1 VDFDTAYDILNKLI
15 LTVGR
20 CGGATDW
27 AEIALTTGNTPQQIG
42 EALQVLTQY
51 GMLKPSSAGEL
62 SGYVLDADFAEST
75 LQTLVSEG
83 KLTSYSVGGKIRY
96 VTEGEVS

>member
-1 VDFDTAYDILNKLI
+1 VDFDTAYNILNKLI
-15 LTVGR
+15 LAVGR
-20 CGGATDW
+20 CGGSADW
-27 AEIALTTGNTPQQIG
+27 SEIALNTGYTPRQIG

-62 SGYVLDADFAEST
+62 SGYVLDAAFAETT

-83 KLTSYSVGGKIRY
+83 KLASYSVGGKTRY
-96 VTEGEVS
+96 VTEGSET

>member
-1 VDFDTAYDILNKLI
+1 VDFDTAYNILNKLI
-15 LTVGR
+15 LAVGR
-20 CGGATDW
+20 CGGSADW
-27 AEIALTTGNTPQQIG
+27 VEIALTTGYTPQQIG

-62 SGYVLDADFAEST
+62 SGYVLDTAFAEST

-83 KLTSYSVGGKIRY
+83 KLASYSVGGKTRY
-96 VTEGEVS
+96 TEGEVS